1 MKENTINFKEKL
13 NNKLNLPATWTKKKM
28 ASLLLMGLMSV
39 NGVEA
44 GQNFRSCLAR
54 HSDSKIYN
62 SLLEFP
68 FNKNSIINS
77 GSRLNVCCDKLQ
89 CVPDSDDGNYAG
101 CFYCQKLGQN
111 NVFSIFCD
119 DHIYC
124 GGIVGNALIMDRTML
139 GACPANIETVD
150 DYLKT
155 VDVYNRTG
163 DGTASWV
170 CADDKSSPCHD
181 LASPFPDSSSSSTK
195 TVPIAIGITVGVI
208 AIGGTTYYVVRKR
221 KKDSSLQGQE
231 IGLVPLKE
239 LLGLPVKDSDLQL
252 QQLEQLITQTKSQIG
267 TNLIVA
273 LETLLDTQTEITQGN
288 NNFAI
293 RQLQREA
300 KEKLQSKLSLEE
312 INTLCQLQSEI
323 VRLQGQKIVNQAPT
337 NSKEQIKNLQSE
349 LNSVKSKLNNLSN
362 DAQKTQLENKLTD
375 IKNQINSLS
384 GQNNSPP
391 QSTIKKLEK
400 ELKKIKQQIEN
411 KYNPDDPDEGPEPT
425 NKNKAKAKFVGKS
438 LKDQD
443 SGNFDNYKFLK
454 EGTRGAEN
462 IFYISKNHPRI
473 KELLSQNKLQKDKKF
488 TVRYGKVDKKS
499 DSGLLFTFNENNQ
512 ELEIIE
518 VGNPSPQPDSKGFKF
533 VGTKINDNTYKYKI
547 VLDVDGISRKTLNK
561 PFEFVV
567 IKTDSFNNIPQNPS
581 RFQEHFEKSRDNQVA
596 SFFSPSDNCLIC
608 PVPKGTADYINI
620 SQFTKNAPDEQQQVL
635 WKEVAIKLMEE
646 LEKNQDSPRWLNTEG
661 TGVYYLHPTTPIAT
675 IIPITIS
682 ARAQF
687 DEDIAKQLRKSRE
700 EYDALQKNIEY
711 LDCCYPKIKR
721 KTITI
726 LDVREKNLTG
736 SLDLSDFV
744 NLELDNCRQLRILNC
759 NDNQLVNLD
768 LNNLDKLEG
777 IRCGN
782 NYLSDLVISPLQ
794 VEQLTYLYAE
804 NNNFS
809 PQDCSIFRKII
820 NLRELYIGNHDQE
833 KIQQGIYNRFSG
845 SLEPLRDLSKLEYL
859 DISNTDIDSGLR
871 YLQDSVQDFS
881 CSTNERPDSK
891 VKILEQELRKHGKS
905 IDANS
910 EKAKTIQLEQTEN
923 LTNQFDAEQQ
933 SQILQRESIV
943 PSSKERDKI
952 TKLNIRDKNLE
963 GDLDLSDFVN
973 CQILNCLNNKI
984 TSLNLSNCLKLKKLN
999 CSFNKLTNLHLDNL
1013 TQLQRIDCDNNYLN
1027 SFDYSVLNP
1036 EKLIYLCIN
1045 ANNLPKQDLSV
1056 FSKFTNLEQLREL
1069 YISNTDLNEVD
1080 VNKLPPNLEYIN
1092 YSTTGRPTCK
1102 LTEIVPLLKKRN
1114 YYGRCCQ
1121 CQQINTNIFND
1132 GGIIVLKTLNN
1143 SQNITI
1149 GFLTEIANT
1158 KLVDF
1163 DSVKCYGISQ
1173 DPTTKNYLMVM
1184 EYIEGGNLR
1193 DYLKNNASELR
1204 LKDIHLQGLVHRDF
1218 HAGNILIKADG
1229 DYFSSFITDLGLS
1242 QPANSQSQVG
1252 EIFGVMPYVAPEVL
1266 QNKPYTPASDIYSF
1280 GIIAYEMCSGLPPYY
1295 NMPHDI
1301 SLIIRVC
1308 QGLRPHADEL
1318 YEALEDWENEIIFKK
1333 DTKFT
1338 RQLQAAEQ
1346 HNQTLPKEV
1355 RFPKYE
1361 IHQGACY
1368 HSKSINTQ
1376 QITQLLQLQQ
1386 EVNRQP
1392 YASKDLLHNS

>member
-1 MKENTINFKEKL
+1 
-13 NNKLNLPATWTKKKM
+13 M

-181 LASPFPDSSSSSTK
+181 LACSSSTK

-384 GQNNSPP
+384 
-391 QSTIKKLEK
+391 
-400 ELKKIKQQIEN
+400 
-411 KYNPDDPDEGPEPT
+411 DEGPEPT

-1114 YYGRCCQ
+1114 YYDKCQ
-1121 CQQINTNIFND
+1121 DIFND

-1163 DSVKCYGISQ
+1163 DSVKCYDT
-1173 DPTTKNYLMVM
+1173 DP
-1184 EYIEGGNLR
+1184 
-1193 DYLKNNASELR
+1193 LK
-1204 LKDIHLQGLVHRDF
+1204 
-1218 HAGNILIKADG
+1218 
-1229 DYFSSFITDLGLS
+1229 
-1242 QPANSQSQVG
+1242 
-1252 EIFGVMPYVAPEVL
+1252 
-1266 QNKPYTPASDIYSF
+1266 
-1280 GIIAYEMCSGLPPYY
+1280 
-1295 NMPHDI
+1295 
-1301 SLIIRVC
+1301 
-1308 QGLRPHADEL
+1308 RPSADEL